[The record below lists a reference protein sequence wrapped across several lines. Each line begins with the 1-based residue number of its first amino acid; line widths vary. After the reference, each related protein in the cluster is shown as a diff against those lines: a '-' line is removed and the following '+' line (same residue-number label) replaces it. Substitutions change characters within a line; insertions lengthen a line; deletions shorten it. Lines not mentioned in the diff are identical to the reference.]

1 MKNQDILNLVNG
13 GILAAS
19 AHCLPVEHFYKWHKF
34 RRSMEKQYLLIDKE
48 QRALMSE
55 CGIDPSKIREAT
67 EEAMD
72 RFEKLNKRL
81 LDEEAPVN
89 LPSPIPVE
97 LYKDLYDENKSVNFG
112 GMTIDVF
119 ANIKVETAVL
129 EYLFT
134 DGEEAEEK

>member
-1 MKNQDILNLVNG
+1 
-13 GILAAS
+13 
-19 AHCLPVEHFYKWHKF
+19 
-34 RRSMEKQYLLIDKE
+34 
-48 QRALMSE
+48 MSE
-55 CGIDPSKIREAT
+55 CGIDPMKIREAT

-89 LPSPIPVE
+89 LPSPIPIE

>member
-1 MKNQDILNLVNG
+1 MKNRDILNLVNG
-13 GILAAS
+13 GILAAT
-19 AHCLPVEHFYKWHKF
+19 AHSLPVEHFYKWHKF
-34 RRSMEKQYLLIDKE
+34 RRAMEKQYMIIDKE
-48 QRALMSE
+48 QKDMMSE
-55 CGIDPSKIREAT
+55 CGIDPSKIREAP

-72 RFEKLNKRL
+72 RFEKLNKKL
-81 LDEEAPVN
+81 LDEDAHIS
-89 LPSPIPVE
+89 LPSPIPVD
-97 LYKDLYDENKSVNFG
+97 LYKGLYDENKSVNFC